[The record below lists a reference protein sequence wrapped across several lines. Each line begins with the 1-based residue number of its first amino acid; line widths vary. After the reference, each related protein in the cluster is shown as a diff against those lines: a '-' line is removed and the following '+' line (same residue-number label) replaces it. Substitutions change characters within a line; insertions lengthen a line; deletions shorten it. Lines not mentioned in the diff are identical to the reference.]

1 MATMQLMETRKRTK
15 PKPKPAVPK
24 IVNPMTENQLSS
36 EFKLSN
42 LQSIKSDGKPNL
54 IALTNYEL
62 ETNYIYH
69 SVPKKDIGAY
79 LLAKVSNWT
88 AYNLIKGKANIF
100 FEGGFV
106 GTTNINPEITADEI
120 LISMGR
126 DNDIIVQRKVS
137 TNFVSSKVIA
147 ANKRESL
154 GYDIIV
160 KNKKSVPIK
169 IEILD
174 QIPLSKNSTIEVALE
189 EKGSAVYA
197 KKIGRLLWTWE
208 IGAGE
213 TQAEAFSYTV
223 KYPKKETIVG
233 LK

>member
-1 MATMQLMETRKRTK
+1 
-15 PKPKPAVPK
+15 
-24 IVNPMTENQLSS
+24 MTENQLSS

-106 GTTNINPEITADEI
+106 GTTNINTEITADEI

-189 EKGSAVYA
+189 EKGSAVYTE
-197 KKIGRLLWTWE
+197 KIGRLLWTWE